1 MTSFSM
7 SSLGVLLAVSFSF
20 SAFAQEELPLP
31 TGGNNAGDNVEY
43 RKVTEY
49 DFEADVVEGSFV
61 RPEGEFFS
69 GDGNQAYGS
78 LIRIREDFVPEMLKS
93 AEDI

>member
-1 MTSFSM
+1 MRSFTKLSTV
-7 SSLGVLLAVSFSF
+7 VLLGLLFSF
-20 SAFAQEELPLP
+20 SAWAQEDFKMP
-31 TGGNNAGDNVEY
+31 TEGASDGNVQY

-69 GDGNQAYGS
+69 GNGNQAYGS

>member
-1 MTSFSM
+1 MTSIAKCCGLIL
-7 SSLGVLLAVSFSF
+7 LGLCFAT
-20 SAFAQEELPLP
+20 SAWAQEDFTIP
-31 TGGNNAGDNVEY
+31 TEGPSDSNVQY

-69 GDGNQAYGS
+69 GNGNQAYGS

>member
-1 MTSFSM
+1 MTSFSKT
-7 SSLGVLLAVSFSF
+7 SLGVMLMLLVGLP
-20 SAFAQEELPLP
+20 AFAQEELALP
-31 TGGNNAGDNVEY
+31 TESAPADNVEY

-49 DFEADVVEGSFV
+49 DFEADMVEGSFV

>member
-1 MTSFSM
+1 M
-7 SSLGVLLAVSFSF
+7 SSMAWGQDGFNA
-20 SAFAQEELPLP
+20 P
-31 TGGNNAGDNVEY
+31 TEGGADGNVEY

-69 GDGNQAYGS
+69 GNGNQAYGS

>member
-1 MTSFSM
+1 MNWSKIVGLGVIGLFFASSAVAQDEFSM
-7 SSLGVLLAVSFSF
+7 
-20 SAFAQEELPLP
+20 P
-31 TGGNNAGDNVEY
+31 TEGASDSNVEY

-49 DFEADVVEGSFV
+49 DFDADVVEGSFV

-69 GDGNQAYGS
+69 GDGNQTYGS

>member
-1 MTSFSM
+1 MMNNTYFGI
-7 SSLGVLLAVSFSF
+7 LIAVFALAGNA
-20 SAFAQEELPLP
+20 SAQDAFDSAPS
-31 TGGNNAGDNVEY
+31 GSGDGNVEY

-69 GDGNQAYGS
+69 GNGNQAYGS

>member
-1 MTSFSM
+1 MSCSRLFVVMTVALLWGNQAVAQDEFSM
-7 SSLGVLLAVSFSF
+7 
-20 SAFAQEELPLP
+20 P
-31 TGGNNAGDNVEY
+31 GDDSETANVEY

-49 DFEADVVEGSFV
+49 DFDADVVEGSFV

-69 GDGNQAYGS
+69 GNGNQAYGS